1 MDILL
6 EMGLVA
12 IMGAAATVAGA
23 AEDLESDIG
32 SQSNPNSQV
41 QLAPQMNKPH
51 RIYNKAISG
60 EPPAYGLWCSSGAVV
75 TSVLIGAH
83 VSPLMAIAVGAFMG
97 SIALGLFAVTPY
109 IGRSASQRRYKQP
122 IYLDVI
128 RNHLFGI
135 MGHGYLAIFCILII
149 SYIMHV
155 LLDHPFPIPLLALI
169 WGITVGAIASST
181 GDVHYGSEREFQN
194 YEFGT
199 GLNAANSGD
208 IVRRAE
214 AGLRSSIDNAWFCA
228 KYGGPATGLT
238 FGLTVFIDNWRTTL
252 LHPTA
257 GLGWYAVALGAGVVL
272 LTILLNRAIELHARN
287 TFGPYKEDTTEAT
300 AEAAA

>member
-12 IMGAAATVAGA
+12 IMGAAATIAGA
-23 AEDLESDIG
+23 SEDLESDIG

-51 RIYNKAISG
+51 RYFNKAISG
-60 EPPAYGLWCSSGAVV
+60 EPPAYGLWCSAGGVV
-75 TSVLIGAH
+75 TMVLLGAGI
-83 VSPLMAIAVGAFMG
+83 SPLTAIALGALMG
-97 SIALGLFAVTPY
+97 SVALGLFATTPFL
-109 IGRSASQRRYKQP
+109 GRPASQRTYKQP
-122 IYLDVI
+122 VYLDVW
-128 RNHLFGI
+128 RNHIFGI
-135 MGHGYLAIFCILII
+135 MGHGFIAVFCILII

-155 LLDHPFPIPLLALI
+155 LLLHPFPIPLLALI
-169 WGITVGAIASST
+169 WGITVGAVASST

-214 AGLRSSIDNAWFCA
+214 AGLRSSIDNAWYCA
-228 KYGGPATGLT
+228 KFGGPATGIA
-238 FGLTVFIDNWRTTL
+238 FGLIVFIDNWRTTL
-252 LHPTA
+252 LHPA
-257 GLGWYAVALGAGVVL
+257 DGMGWFAIALGFAVVVL
-272 LTILLNRAIELHARN
+272 TIVLNRLIENYARN
-287 TFGPYKEDTTEAT
+287 KFGPYKVDN
-300 AEAAA
+300 AEASA